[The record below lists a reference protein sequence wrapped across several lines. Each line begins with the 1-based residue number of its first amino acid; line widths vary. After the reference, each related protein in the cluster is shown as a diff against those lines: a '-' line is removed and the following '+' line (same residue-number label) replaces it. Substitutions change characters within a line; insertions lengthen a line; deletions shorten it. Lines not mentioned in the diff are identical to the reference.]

1 MTMRKK
7 MMAASLLLA
16 AFALVLGGCGMSRAQ
31 KGALLGGAA
40 GAGAGAAVSK
50 NNTKGAVIGGAAGA
64 VIGGLIGS
72 YLDNQARE
80 MEEIEG
86 AAVTREGDELQVTF
100 DNAIL
105 FDYDS
110 SALKTASQDQLR
122 QVADVL
128 SRYPDTDIMV
138 LGHTDSSGSDDYNQ
152 SLSERRAAAVR
163 GFLMG
168 AGVASN
174 RITARGY
181 GESSPVAD
189 NGSELGRSQNRRV
202 ELHVQVNEEF
212 RQRAAEQG

>member
-1 MTMRKK
+1 MHKK
-7 MMAASLLLA
+7 MMFAMLTTAVLA
-16 AFALVLGGCGMSRAQ
+16 MVLGGCGMSRTQ
-31 KGALLGGAA
+31 
-40 GAGAGAAVSK
+40 
-50 NNTKGAVIGGAAGA
+50 KGAVIGGAAGA
-64 VIGGLIGS
+64 VVGGLIGS

-86 AAVTREGDELQVTF
+86 AEVQRQGDELRVTF

-110 SALKTASQDQLR
+110 SALKTASQDQLTE
-122 QVADVL
+122 VADVL

-152 SLSERRAAAVR
+152 ALSERRASAVR

-168 AGVASN
+168 AGVASS

-181 GESSPVAD
+181 GETAPVAD
-189 NGSELGRSQNRRV
+189 NGSESGRAQNRRV
-202 ELHVQVNEEF
+202 ELNVQVNEEF

>member
-1 MTMRKK
+1 MMRKK
-7 MMAASLLLA
+7 MMVGFLLMAAL
-16 AFALVLGGCGMSRAQ
+16 ALVLGGCGMSRAQ

-86 AAVTREGDELQVTF
+86 AAVTRQGDELQVTF
-100 DNAIL
+100 ENAIL

-122 QVADVL
+122 EVADVL

-138 LGHTDSSGSDDYNQ
+138 RGHTDSSGSDDYNQ

-168 AGVASN
+168 AGVAAN
-174 RITARGY
+174 RITAHGY
-181 GESSPVAD
+181 GESAPVAD
-189 NGSELGRSQNRRV
+189 NGSESGRSQNRRV
-202 ELHVQVNEEF
+202 ELNVQVNEEF

>member
-7 MMAASLLLA
+7 MMIGFLLTAAL
-16 AFALVLGGCGMSRAQ
+16 ALVLGGCGMSRAQ
-31 KGALLGGAA
+31 KGAVIGGAA
-40 GAGAGAAVSK
+40 GAGAGVLIGK
-50 NNTKGAVIGGAAGA
+50 DNTKGAVLGGAAGA
-64 VIGGLIGS
+64 VVGGLIGS

-86 AAVTREGDELQVTF
+86 AEVRREGDELQVTF

-110 SALKTASQDQLR
+110 SSLKTASQDQLR
-122 QVADVL
+122 EVADVL
-128 SRYPDTDIMV
+128 SRYPDTDIIV

-168 AGVASN
+168 AGVASS

-181 GESSPVAD
+181 GESAPVAD
-189 NGSELGRSQNRRV
+189 NGSESGRAQNRRV
-202 ELHVQVNEEF
+202 ELNVQVNEEF
-212 RQRAAEQG
+212 RQRAAE

>member
-1 MTMRKK
+1 MHKK
-7 MMAASLLLA
+7 MMFVLLMTAVLA
-16 AFALVLGGCGMSRAQ
+16 MVLGGCGMSRTQ
-31 KGALLGGAA
+31 KGAVIGGAA
-40 GAGAGAAVSK
+40 GAGAGVLIGK
-50 NNTKGAVIGGAAGA
+50 DNTKGAVIGGAAGA
-64 VIGGLIGS
+64 VVGGLIGS

-86 AAVTREGDELQVTF
+86 AEVRREGDELQVTF

-110 SALKTASQDQLR
+110 SSLKIASQDQLR
-122 QVADVL
+122 EVADVL
-128 SRYPDTDIMV
+128 SRYPDTDILV

-168 AGVASN
+168 AGVASS

-181 GESSPVAD
+181 GESAPVAD
-189 NGSELGRSQNRRV
+189 NGSESGRAQNRRV
-202 ELHVQVNEEF
+202 ELNVQVNEEF
-212 RQRAAEQG
+212 RQRAAE